1 MVDSVAEL
9 HKSSI
14 YTLVLFRTGGIGCVS
29 PIGISYR
36 EGWNKLT
43 NEWLESRSRSTDY
56 CEIDFDGGP
65 ICGGGAVPGRVLWML
80 SQNHQGVQAKYRH
93 YTDEPTEGQ
102 DDQKR
107 DLLHLLY
114 VQSPYGFHG
123 QNSNEQISY
132 DVEAGVGVI

>member
-1 MVDSVAEL
+1 
-9 HKSSI
+9 
-14 YTLVLFRTGGIGCVS
+14 
-29 PIGISYR
+29 
-36 EGWNKLT
+36 
-43 NEWLESRSRSTDY
+43 
-56 CEIDFDGGP
+56 
-65 ICGGGAVPGRVLWML
+65 ML

-93 YTDEPTEGQ
+93 NTDEPTEGQ

-114 VQSPYGFHG
+114 VQSPNGFHG